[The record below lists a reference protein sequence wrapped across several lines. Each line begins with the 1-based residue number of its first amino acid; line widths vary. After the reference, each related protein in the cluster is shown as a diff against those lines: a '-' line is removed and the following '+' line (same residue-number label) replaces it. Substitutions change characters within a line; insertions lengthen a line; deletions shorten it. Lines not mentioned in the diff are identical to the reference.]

1 MASSEHGGRPPGY
14 EDANKYTQVIV
25 DEALGRG
32 IDVVILD
39 PSIGELE
46 LTRGER
52 RIRTIES
59 LSELT
64 HAVAFRRCDDKLLT
78 RRVLT
83 DAGLRV
89 PAGRV
94 STSDADDVAFLR
106 HHGEIVVKPRR
117 GEQGWG
123 VTVGVVD
130 EDGLVRAVA
139 AAHEVADDV
148 LLERCHHGAD
158 LRIVV
163 IGGEVVAA
171 SERRPPP
178 GHRRRATDGGRA
190 RRRAR
195 RGPRARDARRG
206 GSALDD
212 LTRDVVAAAGHS
224 LDDVLPDG
232 VELMVR
238 RTANVHTGG
247 TIDDVTDELH
257 PELGAVAVRAAAALD
272 IPVVGLDLIVP
283 SPGGTEYVIIEAQRA
298 AGTRQPRAEADR
310 RALRR
315 PAVPRLTPAARRS
328 PDGADRRGLA
338 LWRPWTQAEPR
349 PRDRSPASPCS
360 SWAASDRFPCSP
372 CSSPTWA
379 RASSA
384 STPPA
389 PPTAPS
395 ARTSGSTAATSR

>member
-1 MASSEHGGRPPGY
+1 MATSERGGRPPGY
-14 EDANKYTQVIV
+14 EDANKYTQVII
-25 DEALGRG
+25 DEAIGRG

-46 LTRGER
+46 LSRGER

-78 RRVLT
+78 RRVLM
-83 DAGLRV
+83 DAGLHV
-89 PAGRV
+89 PPGRV

-139 AAHEVADDV
+139 AAREVADDV

-171 SERRPPP
+171 SERRPPRVT
-178 GHRRRATDGGRA
+178 GDGRQTVAELVVELGEARARATHGA
-190 RRRAR
+190 ANL
-195 RGPRARDARRG
+195 
-206 GSALDD
+206 ALDD

-232 VELMVR
+232 AELTVR

-272 IPVVGLDLIVP
+272 IPVLGLDLIVP
-283 SPGGTEYVIIEAQRA
+283 SPSGTEYVIIE
-298 AGTRQPRAEADR
+298 GNEQP
-310 RALRR
+310 
-315 PAVPRLTPAARRS
+315 
-328 PDGADRRGLA
+328 GLA
-338 LWRPWTQAEPR
+338 NHEPR
-349 PRDRSPASPCS
+349 PTVQ
-360 SWAASDRFPCSP
+360 RFVDLLFPD
-372 CSSPTWA
+372 
-379 RASSA
+379 
-384 STPPA
+384 
-389 PPTAPS
+389 
-395 ARTSGSTAATSR
+395 

>member
-1 MASSEHGGRPPGY
+1 MTSSERGGRPPGY

-25 DEALGRG
+25 DEALARG
-32 IDVVILD
+32 IDVAILD

-78 RRVLT
+78 RRILT

-94 STSDADDVAFLR
+94 STSDAEDVAFLR

-130 EDGLVRAVA
+130 EDGLERAVA
-139 AAHEVADDV
+139 AAREVADDV

-163 IGGEVVAA
+163 IDGEVVAA
-171 SERRPPP
+171 SERRPPRVT
-178 GHRRRATDGGRA
+178 GDGARTVAELVVELSETRA
-190 RRRAR
+190 RETHGA
-195 RGPRARDARRG
+195 ADLAV
-206 GSALDD
+206 DD
-212 LTRDVVAAAGHS
+212 LTRDVVGAAGYS

-232 VELMVR
+232 VELIVR

-257 PELGAVAVRAAAALD
+257 PELATVAVRAAVALD
-272 IPVVGLDLIVP
+272 IPVVGLDLIAP
-283 SPGGTEYVIIEAQRA
+283 SPAGTEYVIIE
-298 AGTRQPRAEADR
+298 GNEQP
-310 RALRR
+310 
-315 PAVPRLTPAARRS
+315 
-328 PDGADRRGLA
+328 GLA
-338 LWRPWTQAEPR
+338 NHEPR
-349 PRDRSPASPCS
+349 PTVE
-360 SWAASDRFPCSP
+360 RFVDLLFPD
-372 CSSPTWA
+372 
-379 RASSA
+379 
-384 STPPA
+384 
-389 PPTAPS
+389 
-395 ARTSGSTAATSR
+395 